1 MKPMKIVH
9 ASPGFGSALSQQQTI
24 DFLSNSK
31 LNLQLGTVEKNGEPN
46 IHTVWY
52 IFDNEKLYVETSKT
66 SKKIQNIKNN
76 NNVYF
81 CIDDE
86 TVPYKGVRGKA
97 TVKIL
102 DEVNQMLPIAEK
114 IMLKYTDSLD
124 NEIAKF
130 LLNGVKSGFSV
141 ILEINPKFYSTWD
154 HSSGIT
160 A

>member
-1 MKPMKIVH
+1 MKIVH

>member
-1 MKPMKIVH
+1 MNIVH
-9 ASPGFGSALSQQQTI
+9 ASPGFGSALTQQQII
-24 DFLSNSK
+24 DFLTNSK
-31 LNLQLGTVEKNGEPN
+31 LNLQLGTVDENSEPN

-52 IFDNEKLYVETSKT
+52 FYDNEKLYIETSKI
-66 SKKIQNIKNN
+66 SKKVQNIKNN

-86 TVPYKGVRGKA
+86 TIPYKGVRGKA
-97 TVKIL
+97 TVNIL
-102 DEVNQMLPIAEK
+102 DEINQMLPVAEK
-114 IMLKYTDSLD
+114 IMLKYTGSLD

-130 LLNGVKSGFSV
+130 LLDGVKNGVSV
-141 ILEINPKFYSTWD
+141 ILEVNPKFYSTWD

>member
-1 MKPMKIVH
+1 MKIVH
-9 ASPGFGSALSQQQTI
+9 ASPGFGSALTQQQVI
-24 DFLSNSK
+24 DFLKNSK
-31 LNLQLGTVEKNGEPN
+31 LNLQLGTVDTHMEPN

-52 IFDNEKLYVETSKT
+52 YYDDEKLYIETSKT

-76 NNVYF
+76 NKVYF

-86 TVPYKGVRGKA
+86 TIPYKGVRGKA
-97 TVKIL
+97 SVKII
-102 DEVNQMLPIAEK
+102 DDVKQMLPIAEK
-114 IMLKYTDSLD
+114 LMLKYTGSLD

-141 ILEINPKFYSTWD
+141 ILQLEPKYYSTWD

>member
-1 MKPMKIVH
+1 MKIVH

-52 IFDNEKLYVETSKT
+52 LFDNEKLYVETSKT
-66 SKKIQNIKNN
+66 SKKVQNIKNN

-86 TVPYKGVRGKA
+86 IVPYKGVRGKA

-114 IMLKYTDSLD
+114 IMLKYTGSLD

>member
-1 MKPMKIVH
+1 MKIVH
-9 ASPGFGSALSQQQTI
+9 ASPGFGSALTQQQTI

>member
-1 MKPMKIVH
+1 MNIVH
-9 ASPGFGSALSQQQTI
+9 ASPGFGSALTQQQTI
-24 DFLSNSK
+24 DFLTNSK
-31 LNLQLGTVEKNGEPN
+31 LNLQLGTLDKISEPN

-52 IFDNEKLYVETSKT
+52 FYDNEKLYIETSKT
-66 SKKIQNIKNN
+66 SKKVQNIKNN

-86 TVPYKGVRGKA
+86 TIPYKGVRGKA

-102 DEVNQMLPIAEK
+102 YEINQMLPVAEK
-114 IMLKYTDSLD
+114 IMLKYTGSLD

-130 LLNGVKSGFSV
+130 LLDGVKNGVSV
-141 ILEINPKFYSTWD
+141 ILEVSPKFYSTWD